1 MSGGP
6 PPPVDPLRHI
16 GLLREEI
23 RFEHQLI
30 ANRLSTLLTAQPFLL
45 TAFAVAALPE
55 VRRHQPFVWFAYAIV
70 LPAAG
75 LVVALLALLAV
86 VEGERRLRL
95 LRRRLYEDGELA
107 GLAERVCPPLDAWGQ
122 ALSLFYAVAL
132 PALFALAWICVAAVV
147 IWSLAQSQP

>member
-1 MSGGP
+1 MSGGQ

-55 VRRHQPFVWFAYAIV
+55 VRRHQPFVWFAYGIV
-70 LPAAG
+70 PAAG

-107 GLAERVCPPLDAWGQ
+107 GLAERVCPRLDAWGQ

-132 PALFALAWICVAAVV
+132 PVLFALAWIGVAVVV